1 MTLPT
6 LPYQKVH
13 GQKSMS
19 YLLQEDSEQPDDSG
33 MEQKSSDGEDQRRK
47 HGETDLRTG
56 SGFGTG
62 FRVQLLFLPCL
73 LAVPVPRPIV
83 QNKPHNN

>member
-1 MTLPT
+1 
-6 LPYQKVH
+6 
-13 GQKSMS
+13 MS

-47 HGETDLRTG
+47 HGETDLRAG

-62 FRVQLLFLPCL
+62 FPKFRFQGRKSVQGLKKIPKDIWPFSIISNCFE
-73 LAVPVPRPIV
+73 VI
-83 QNKPHNN
+83 

>member
-47 HGETDLRTG
+47 HGETDL
-56 SGFGTG
+56 
-62 FRVQLLFLPCL
+62 
-73 LAVPVPRPIV
+73 
-83 QNKPHNN
+83 

>member
-1 MTLPT
+1 MALPT
-6 LPYQKVH
+6 LPYQKVD

-19 YLLQEDSEQPDDSG
+19 YLLQEDSEQSDDGG

-47 HGETDLRTG
+47 HRETDLRAG

-62 FRVQLLFLPCL
+62 FRVQLLLLPCL

-83 QNKPHNN
+83 QKKPHNN

>member
-6 LPYQKVH
+6 LPYQKVN

-47 HGETDLRTG
+47 HGETDL
-56 SGFGTG
+56 
-62 FRVQLLFLPCL
+62 
-73 LAVPVPRPIV
+73 
-83 QNKPHNN
+83 